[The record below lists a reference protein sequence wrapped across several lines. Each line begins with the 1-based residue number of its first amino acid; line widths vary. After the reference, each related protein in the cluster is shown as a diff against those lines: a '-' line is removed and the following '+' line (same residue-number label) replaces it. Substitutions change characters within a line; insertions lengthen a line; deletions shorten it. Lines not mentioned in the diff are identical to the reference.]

1 MQCLVLV
8 AVKQRRQGL
17 VLGVIVWLCEHFLFS
32 RVRLIA
38 RDLKNEDGIVKEG
51 NDLIWNLIAEF

>member
-1 MQCLVLV
+1 M
-8 AVKQRRQGL
+8 
-17 VLGVIVWLCEHFLFS
+17 IVWLCEHFLFS